1 MIPKAQFV
9 GVYFKSSTDGDLIA
23 WKEQQKESGET
34 RVSDFVKQAIREK
47 LSQRQNQEQLEHPT
61 IILRRV
67 ESTLLK
73 LASHFQQLLDGESLF
88 VSPKQQQQQQRTT
101 PAMVM
106 SADSLDAQ
114 CADAGWD

>member
-73 LASHFQQLLDGESLF
+73 LASHFQQLLDGESF
-88 VSPKQQQQQQRTT
+88 FISQKQQQRTA
-101 PAMVM
+101 PAVAMAM